1 MHTENLILE
10 VLAAPLLVLSAAP
23 DDLEFRHSM
32 HLLSTCG
39 TNLIIYILIIAK
51 WKKKTE
57 LSEFVLLVCG
67 AATQLTSGAKLSNW
81 RAHTNVCIQS
91 G

>member
-1 MHTENLILE
+1 MHTENLILQ

-23 DDLEFRHSM
+23 DDLELWHSM

-39 TNLIIYILIIAK
+39 ANLIIYIFIITK

-57 LSEFVLLVCG
+57 LPEFVLLVYEWPH
-67 AATQLTSGAKLSNW
+67 S
-81 RAHTNVCIQS
+81 
-91 G
+91 

>member
-1 MHTENLILE
+1 MHTENPILQ

-23 DDLEFRHSM
+23 DDLELWHSV

-39 TNLIIYILIIAK
+39 TNLIIYIFIIAK

-57 LSEFVLLVCG
+57 LPEFVLLVCG
-67 AATQLTSGAKLSNW
+67 MATQLTSGAKLSNW
-81 RAHTNVCIQS
+81 RAHTNAC
-91 G
+91 